1 MIRQL
6 TDDPDRVDVTHEPQ
20 ELSMTS
26 GIKTIVYPVEDIAA
40 AKRFYSEI
48 AGVAPYADEPYYVGF
63 RIADQDLGLDP
74 NGHSR
79 GMTGP
84 VAYWHVDDIQGTLQ
98 ALLDAGGETQE
109 AIRDVG
115 GGRLIATVK
124 DTDGNPVGLL
134 QDTAGS

>member
-1 MIRQL
+1 
-6 TDDPDRVDVTHEPQ
+6 
-20 ELSMTS
+20 MTS
-26 GIKTIVYPVEDIAA
+26 GIKTMIYPVKDIAS

-124 DTDGNPVGLL
+124 DADGNPVGLL